1 MVVVGEGGGKG
12 VMGREYPR
20 RRGGCGGVS
29 GWAWRTS
36 RLAFFVLSVLNYQ
49 LSKFARMPS
58 ILVIV
63 FILQL
68 AIHLVNTVGA
78 QAINDLVIPPP
89 PKLPSHSASSTYT
102 NKDFL
107 ITSYGRS
114 TARSLPPTPQPC
126 ARRTSAAGKS
136 SA

>member
-1 MVVVGEGGGKG
+1 MD
-12 VMGREYPR
+12 
-20 RRGGCGGVS
+20 CLADFS
-29 GWAWRTS
+29 AWFVR
-36 RLAFFVLSVLNYQ
+36 AFVLIWLPFN
-49 LSKFARMPS
+49 FARMPS

-89 PKLPSHSASSTYT
+89 KLPSHSASSTYT
-102 NKDFL
+102 NSDFL
-107 ITSYGRS
+107 VTSYGRS
-114 TARSLPPTPQPC
+114 TATSPPLTPQPC